1 MGEEVGVRTTTAPVR
16 TECILEVAR
25 GPSGVLMLRSF
36 GSLLRRDIVVT
47 GKELVAFLAQVLVQ
61 PVFFLFVFGKLLSG
75 LGYTSSIYASLLFP
89 GLVALT
95 ATVTAIQATAFPL
108 VAEFGWTKEIEDR
121 LLAPLPLWAV
131 AAEKVLF
138 AMLRALVA
146 SAVMFPI
153 GIGVL
158 GSVPYRAAGLG
169 LLVSVLGLGSL
180 VGACIGMTIGTFV
193 PPTKI
198 NLAFALVFTPLL
210 FTGATQYPWPSLA
223 HLRWFQVLTAAN
235 PITYVS
241 EGMRAA
247 LVPSI
252 PHIPGGI
259 CLLALVGSL
268 VIFGTLSMIGFRW
281 RAID

>member
-1 MGEEVGVRTTTAPVR
+1 MTATTTPGRVR
-16 TECILEVAR
+16 SAAEVVQE
-25 GPSGVLMLRSF
+25 PSWALMARSF
-36 GSLLRRDIVVT
+36 GSLLRRDVVVT
-47 GKELVAFLAQVLVQ
+47 GKDLVSFVAQVFLQ
-61 PVFFLFVFGKLLSG
+61 PVFFLFVFGKLLTG
-75 LGYTSSIYASLLFP
+75 LGYTSSNFSSLLFP

-121 LLAPLPLWAV
+121 LLAPLPLWVV
-131 AAEKVLF
+131 AAEKLLF
-138 AMLRALVA
+138 ASLRAMVA
-146 SAVMFPI
+146 AAVMFPI

-169 LLVSVLGLGSL
+169 LLIGIGLLGSL
-180 VGACIGMTIGTFV
+180 VGACIGMAIGTFV

-198 NLAFALVFTPLL
+198 SMAFSLIFTPLL
-210 FTGATQYPWPSLA
+210 FTGATQYPWPLLT
-223 HLRWFQVLTAAN
+223 HLRWFQIVTAAN

-252 PHIPGGI
+252 PHIPGWI
-259 CLLALVGSL
+259 CVLALIGSL
-268 VIFGTLSMIGFRW
+268 AVFGIIGLIGFRR

>member
-1 MGEEVGVRTTTAPVR
+1 
-16 TECILEVAR
+16 
-25 GPSGVLMLRSF
+25 MLRSF
-36 GSLLRRDIVVT
+36 GSVLRRDIVVT
-47 GKELVAFLAQVLVQ
+47 GKDLVAFLAQVLLQ
-61 PVFFLFVFGKLLSG
+61 PVFFLFVFGKLLTS
-75 LGYTSSIYASLLFP
+75 LGYTSSGYSNLLFP

-95 ATVTAIQATAFPL
+95 ATVTAIQAMAFPL

-131 AAEKVLF
+131 AAEKVVF
-138 AMLRALVA
+138 ATLRALVA

-158 GSVPYRAAGLG
+158 GSIPYRADGLG
-169 LLVSVLGLGSL
+169 LLIGVLLLGSL

-193 PPTKI
+193 PPAKI
-198 NLAFALVFTPLL
+198 NIAFALIFTPLL

-223 HLRWFQVLTAAN
+223 AHLRWFQVLSAAN

-247 LVPSI
+247 LVPNI
-252 PHIPGGI
+252 PHIPGWI
-259 CLLALVGSL
+259 CLLALAGSL
-268 VIFGTLSMIGFRW
+268 ALFGTVGMIGFRH

>member
-1 MGEEVGVRTTTAPVR
+1 
-16 TECILEVAR
+16 
-25 GPSGVLMLRSF
+25 MLRSF
-36 GSLLRRDIVVT
+36 GSVLRRDIVVT
-47 GKELVAFLAQVLVQ
+47 GKDLVAFSAQVLLQ
-61 PVFFLFVFGKLLSG
+61 PVFFLFIFGKLLTS
-75 LGYTSSIYASLLFP
+75 LGYTSSGYSNLLFP

-95 ATVTAIQATAFPL
+95 ATVTAIQAMAFPL
-108 VAEFGWTKEIEDR
+108 VAEFSWTKEIEDR

-131 AAEKVLF
+131 AAEKVIF
-138 AMLRALVA
+138 AALRALVA

-158 GSVPYRAAGLG
+158 GSIPYRADGLG
-169 LLVSVLGLGSL
+169 LLIGVVLLGSL
-180 VGACIGMTIGTFV
+180 VGACIGMTVGTFV

-198 NLAFALVFTPLL
+198 NIAFSLIFTPLL

-223 HLRWFQVLTAAN
+223 HHLRWFQVLTALN
-235 PITYVS
+235 PMTYVS

-252 PHIPGGI
+252 PHIPGWI
-259 CLLALVGSL
+259 CLLALAGSL
-268 VIFGTLSMIGFRW
+268 VLFGTIGMIGFRR

>member
-1 MGEEVGVRTTTAPVR
+1 MSPTAPVR
-16 TECILEVAR
+16 TGRAAVVVQ
-25 GPSGVLMLRSF
+25 GPSWTLMLRSF
-36 GSLLRRDIVVT
+36 GSVLRRDIVVT
-47 GKELVAFLAQVLVQ
+47 GKELVVFVAQVLLQ
-61 PVFFLFVFGKLLSG
+61 PVFFLFVFGKLLTS
-75 LGYTSSIYASLLFP
+75 LGYTSANYASLLFP

-95 ATVTAIQATAFPL
+95 ATLTAIQTVAFTL
-108 VAEFGWTKEIEDR
+108 VSEFAWTKEIEDR

-131 AAEKVLF
+131 AAEKIVF
-138 AMLRALVA
+138 ATLRALVA

-180 VGACIGMTIGTFV
+180 VGAYIGMTIGTFV

-198 NLAFALVFTPLL
+198 NLAFALIFTPLL

-223 HLRWFQVLTAAN
+223 RLRWFQVLTATN

-252 PHIPGGI
+252 PHIPAGI
-259 CLLALVGSL
+259 CLLALLASL
-268 VIFGTLSMIGFRW
+268 TVFGTLGMIGFYR

>member
-1 MGEEVGVRTTTAPVR
+1 
-16 TECILEVAR
+16 
-25 GPSGVLMLRSF
+25 MLRSF
-36 GSLLRRDIVVT
+36 GSVLRRDIVVT
-47 GKELVAFLAQVLVQ
+47 GKELMAFLAQVLVQ
-61 PVFFLFVFGKLLSG
+61 PVFFLFVFGKLLTG
-75 LGYTSSIYASLLFP
+75 LGYTSSNYASLLFP

-95 ATVTAIQATAFPL
+95 ATVTAIQSVAFPL

-121 LLAPLPLWAV
+121 LLAPLPLWMV
-131 AAEKVLF
+131 AAEKVIF
-138 AMLRALVA
+138 ASLRALVA

-158 GSVPYRAAGLG
+158 GSVPYRSAGLG
-169 LLVSVLGLGSL
+169 LLVSVLLLGSL

-193 PPTKI
+193 SPTKI
-198 NLAFALVFTPLL
+198 NIAFALIFTPLL

-247 LVPSI
+247 LVPDV
-252 PHIPGGI
+252 PHIRGWI
-259 CLLALVGSL
+259 CLLVLVGAL
-268 VIFGTLSMIGFRW
+268 AVFGILGMIGFRR

>member
-1 MGEEVGVRTTTAPVR
+1 MTATTTPRRIERAV
-16 TECILEVAR
+16 EVVQ
-25 GPSGVLMLRSF
+25 GPSWALMARSF
-36 GSLLRRDIVVT
+36 GSLLHRDVVVT
-47 GKELVAFLAQVLVQ
+47 GKDLAAFVAQVLLQ
-61 PVFFLFVFGKLLSG
+61 PVFFLFVFGKLLTG
-75 LGYTSSIYASLLFP
+75 LGYTTSNYASLLFP

-95 ATVTAIQATAFPL
+95 ATVTAIQTMAFPL

-121 LLAPLPLWAV
+121 LLAPLPLGAV
-131 AAEKVLF
+131 AAEKLLF
-138 AMLRALVA
+138 ASLRAMVA

-158 GSVPYRAAGLG
+158 GSVPYRVAGLG
-169 LLVSVLGLGSL
+169 LLVGVALLGSL

-198 NLAFALVFTPLL
+198 SLAFSLIFTPLL

-223 HLRWFQVLTAAN
+223 QLRWFQVVTAVN

-247 LVPSI
+247 LVPDV
-252 PHIPGGI
+252 PHIPGWI
-259 CLLALVGSL
+259 CILALVGSL
-268 VIFGTLSMIGFRW
+268 AVFGTAGVIGFRR

>member
-1 MGEEVGVRTTTAPVR
+1 M
-16 TECILEVAR
+16 
-25 GPSGVLMLRSF
+25 LMLRSF
-36 GSLLRRDIVVT
+36 GSVLRRDIVVT
-47 GKELVAFLAQVLVQ
+47 GKDLVAFLAQVLLQ
-61 PVFFLFVFGKLLSG
+61 PVFFLFVFGKLLTS
-75 LGYTSSIYASLLFP
+75 LGYTSSGYSNLLFP

-95 ATVTAIQATAFPL
+95 ATVTAIQAMAFPL
-108 VAEFGWTKEIEDR
+108 VVEFGWTKEIEDR

-138 AMLRALVA
+138 ASLRALAA

-158 GSVPYRAAGLG
+158 GSIPYRAAGLG
-169 LLVSVLGLGSL
+169 LLVGVALLGSL
-180 VGACIGMTIGTFV
+180 VGACIGLTIGTFV
-193 PPTKI
+193 PVTKI
-198 NLAFALVFTPLL
+198 NIAFALIFTPLL

-223 HLRWFQVLTAAN
+223 HLRWFQVVSAAN

-247 LVPSI
+247 LVPNI
-252 PHIPGGI
+252 PHIPGWI
-259 CLLALVGSL
+259 CLLALAGSL
-268 VIFGTLSMIGFRW
+268 ALFGTLGMIGFRR

>member
-1 MGEEVGVRTTTAPVR
+1 VTATTTPGRVR
-16 TECILEVAR
+16 HAAEVVQ
-25 GPSGVLMLRSF
+25 GPSWALMARSF
-36 GSLLRRDIVVT
+36 GSLLRRDVVVT
-47 GKELVAFLAQVLVQ
+47 GKDLVSFVAQVLLQ
-61 PVFFLFVFGKLLSG
+61 PVFFLFVFGKLLTG
-75 LGYTSSIYASLLFP
+75 LGYASSDYASLLFP

-121 LLAPLPLWAV
+121 LLAPLPLWVV
-131 AAEKVLF
+131 AAEKLLF
-138 AMLRALVA
+138 ASLRAMVA

-169 LLVSVLGLGSL
+169 LLIGVGLLGSL

-198 NLAFALVFTPLL
+198 SMAFSLIFTPLL
-210 FTGATQYPWPSLA
+210 FTGATQYPWPLLA
-223 HLRWFQVLTAAN
+223 HLRWFQVITAAN

-252 PHIPGGI
+252 PHIPGWI
-259 CLLALVGSL
+259 CVLALIGSL
-268 VIFGTLSMIGFRW
+268 AIFGIIGLIGFRR

>member
-1 MGEEVGVRTTTAPVR
+1 MV
-16 TECILEVAR
+16 
-25 GPSGVLMLRSF
+25 RSF
-36 GSLLRRDIVVT
+36 GSVLRRDLVVT
-47 GKELVAFLAQVLVQ
+47 GKDLVAFLAQVLLQ
-61 PVFFLFVFGKLLSG
+61 PVFFLFVFGKLLTG
-75 LGYTSSIYASLLFP
+75 LGYTSSNYPDLLFP

-108 VAEFGWTKEIEDR
+108 VADFGWTKEIEDR

-131 AAEKVLF
+131 AVEKLVF
-138 AMLRALVA
+138 ASMRALVA

-158 GSVPYRAAGLG
+158 GSVPYRPAGLW
-169 LLVSVLGLGSL
+169 LLTVVALFGSL
-180 VGACIGMTIGTFV
+180 VGACIGMTIGTSV

-198 NLAFALVFTPLL
+198 NIAFALIFTPLL
-210 FTGATQYPWPSLA
+210 FTGATQYPWPSLGQ
-223 HLRWFQVLTAAN
+223 LRWFQVVTAAN

-247 LVPSI
+247 LVPNV
-252 PHIPGGI
+252 PHIPGWI
-259 CLLALVGSL
+259 CVLALVGSL
-268 VIFGTLSMIGFRW
+268 AIFGTLGMIGFYR

>member
-1 MGEEVGVRTTTAPVR
+1 VTATTTSGQVGRAA
-16 TECILEVAR
+16 EVVQ
-25 GPSGVLMLRSF
+25 GPSWALMARSF
-36 GSLLRRDIVVT
+36 GSLLRRDLVVT
-47 GKELVAFLAQVLVQ
+47 GKDLVAFVAQVLLQ
-61 PVFFLFVFGKLLSG
+61 PVFFLFVFGKLLTG
-75 LGYTSSIYASLLFP
+75 LGYTSSNYSSLLFP

-131 AAEKVLF
+131 AAEKLLF
-138 AMLRALVA
+138 ASLRAMVA

-158 GSVPYRAAGLG
+158 GSVPYRPAGLG
-169 LLVSVLGLGSL
+169 LLVGVGLLGSL

-198 NLAFALVFTPLL
+198 SMAFSLIFTPLL

-223 HLRWFQVLTAAN
+223 HLRWFQVVTAVN

-252 PHIPGGI
+252 PHIPGWI
-259 CLLALVGSL
+259 CVVALIGSL
-268 VIFGTLSMIGFRW
+268 AVFGIIGLIGFRR

>member
-1 MGEEVGVRTTTAPVR
+1 MTTTATSGKVGR
-16 TECILEVAR
+16 AAEVVQ
-25 GPSGVLMLRSF
+25 GPSWALMARSF
-36 GSLLRRDIVVT
+36 GSLLRRDVVVT
-47 GKELVAFLAQVLVQ
+47 GKDLVAFVAQVLLQ
-61 PVFFLFVFGKLLSG
+61 PVFFLFVFGKLLTG
-75 LGYTSSIYASLLFP
+75 LGYTSSNYSSLLFP

-131 AAEKVLF
+131 AAEKLLF
-138 AMLRALVA
+138 ASLRAMVA

-158 GSVPYRAAGLG
+158 GSVPYRPAGLG
-169 LLVSVLGLGSL
+169 LLIGVGLLGSL

-198 NLAFALVFTPLL
+198 SMAFSLIFTPLL

-223 HLRWFQVLTAAN
+223 HLRWFQVVTAVN

-252 PHIPGGI
+252 PHIPGWI
-259 CLLALVGSL
+259 CVVALIGSL
-268 VIFGTLSMIGFRW
+268 AVFGIIGLIGFRR

>member
-1 MGEEVGVRTTTAPVR
+1 MTATTAPVH
-16 TECILEVAR
+16 TEPAAEVRA
-25 GPSGVLMLRSF
+25 PSWMLMARSF
-36 GSLLRRDIVVT
+36 GSVLRRDVVVT
-47 GKELVAFLAQVLVQ
+47 GKDLVAFLAQVLLQ
-61 PVFFLFVFGKLLSG
+61 PFFFLFVFGKLLTG
-75 LGYTSSIYASLLFP
+75 LGYTSHDYASLLFP

-95 ATVTAIQATAFPL
+95 VAVTAIQATAFPL

-131 AAEKVLF
+131 AAEKLLF
-138 AMLRALVA
+138 ASLRAIVA
-146 SAVMFPI
+146 AAVMFPI

-169 LLVSVLGLGSL
+169 LLVGVALLGSL

-198 NLAFALVFTPLL
+198 NIAFALI

-223 HLRWFQVLTAAN
+223 SLRWFQVVTAAN

-252 PHIPGGI
+252 PHIPGWV
-259 CLLALVGSL
+259 CVLALLASL
-268 VIFGTLSMIGFRW
+268 AVFGTLGMVGFRR
-281 RAID
+281 RAVD

>member
-1 MGEEVGVRTTTAPVR
+1 MRTGRAAAV
-16 TECILEVAR
+16 VH
-25 GPSGVLMLRSF
+25 GPSGALMLRSF

-47 GKELVAFLAQVLVQ
+47 GKELVAFLAQVLLQ
-61 PVFFLFVFGKLLSG
+61 PVFFLFVFGKLLIS
-75 LGYTSSIYASLLFP
+75 LGYTSSTYASLLFP

-95 ATVTAIQATAFPL
+95 ATITAIQATAFSL

-131 AAEKVLF
+131 AAEKVVF
-138 AMLRALVA
+138 AMLRALIA
-146 SAVMFPI
+146 SVVMFPI

-158 GSVPYRAAGLG
+158 GSIPYRASGLG
-169 LLVSVLGLGSL
+169 LLAGVLLLGSL

-193 PPTKI
+193 PTTKI
-198 NLAFALVFTPLL
+198 NLVFSLIFAPLL
-210 FTGATQYPWPSLA
+210 FTGATQYPWPSLV
-223 HLRWFQVLTAAN
+223 HLRWFQILTATN
-235 PITYVS
+235 PLTYTS

-247 LVPSI
+247 LAPSI

-259 CLLALVGSL
+259 CLLALIVSL
-268 VIFGTLSMIGFRW
+268 ILFATLSMIGFRR

>member
-1 MGEEVGVRTTTAPVR
+1 VTATTAPVR
-16 TECILEVAR
+16 TGHVAEVVR
-25 GPSGVLMLRSF
+25 GPSWTLMLRAF
-36 GSLLRRDIVVT
+36 GSVLHRDLMVT
-47 GKELVAFLAQVLVQ
+47 GKDLVAFLAQVLLQ
-61 PVFFLFVFGKLLSG
+61 PTFFLFMFGKLLTG
-75 LGYTSSIYASLLFP
+75 LGYTSSDYASLLFP

-138 AMLRALVA
+138 AALRAIVA

-158 GSVPYRAAGLG
+158 GSVPYRAAGLD
-169 LLVSVLGLGSL
+169 LLVSVVLVGSL

-198 NLAFALVFTPLL
+198 NIAVALIFTPLL

-223 HLRWFQVLTAAN
+223 HLRWFQVVTAAN

-252 PHIPGGI
+252 PHIPGWI
-259 CLLALVGSL
+259 CVLALGGSL
-268 VIFGTLSMIGFRW
+268 AVFGALGMIGFRH